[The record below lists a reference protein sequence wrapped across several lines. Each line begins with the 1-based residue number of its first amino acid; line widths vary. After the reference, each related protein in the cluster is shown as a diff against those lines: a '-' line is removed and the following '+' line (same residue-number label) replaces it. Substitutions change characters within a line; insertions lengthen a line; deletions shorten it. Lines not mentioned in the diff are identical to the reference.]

1 MLEGYKMEA
10 NKPSFL
16 TEAAEMIKQA
26 EKRDMMLRM
35 LDEQEGV
42 LRKLFKE
49 HIETGFTEEQAWEL
63 INRRAAYTP
72 I

>member
-1 MLEGYKMEA
+1 MLEGYKMEG
-10 NKPSFL
+10 NKTSFL

-35 LDEQEGV
+35 LDEG
-42 LRKLFKE
+42 LRKIFKE
-49 HIETGFTEEQAWEL
+49 YIETGFTEEQAWEL
-63 INRRAAYTP
+63 INRHAAYTP